1 MRGEPRAY
9 RYVIAGV
16 LFLFLLLSDWVVLN
30 GPLLAVR
37 RGLLVALALAAVPHA
52 APPPPRRGPRRAR
65 VAAGLLRRVPRG
77 RPGGR
82 PLRPGARERS
92 RSHPGLRRGDAL
104 RGRGRPDGVAP
115 GDAGPVA
122 AGARAQARRVAAARS
137 RRPVGGSSHH
147 GSGRWNA
154 RGAAR
159 LRRPVRQPQ
168 PARRGGR
175 RLSAARRLPRHR
187 ATPAVACWG
196 PAGGSRRVGTP
207 SRFRSRP
214 TCCGRASPAA
224 PGSDWRS
231 SGVAVGAA
239 SLWRAF
245 ATSLSGA
252 AASPWSSAARW
263 LPLVA
268 TVALLLWLD
277 ASRGR
282 RRGHGWPCPPHRE
295 PIASGDILDAAER
308 PAFWDFAVTK
318 IRQRPWTGYGMS
330 STPVVFPAA
339 RWVLQRNTRT
349 TSSSR
354 PPSTP
359 ASLQRS

>member
-1 MRGEPRAY
+1 MSGEPRAY

-37 RGLLVALALAAVPHA
+37 RGLLVALALAAVPHLL
-52 APPPPRRGPRRAR
+52 RHRRAVVR
-65 VAAGLLRRVPRG
+65 AVLASPLVFFAAFLAAGLALSPFALA
-77 RPGGR
+77 P
-82 PLRPGARERS
+82 AQRS

-175 RLSAARRLPRHR
+175 RLPAARRLPRHR
-187 ATPAVACWG
+187 ATPAVACGDPGAARGGLVRPHGSGLGLPVVAEPLPQRLGRPDARQLAARLYSPCGAPSDVRHRSDSVPCCSAAPRLPLSSRRSRSSSGSTRNGASSG
-196 PAGGSRRVGTP
+196 PAGPLPTISGSRSPRERSSTRP
-207 SRFRSRP
+207 SALSSS
-214 TCCGRASPAA
+214 ASP
-224 PGSDWRS
+224 
-231 SGVAVGAA
+231 
-239 SLWRAF
+239 
-245 ATSLSGA
+245 
-252 AASPWSSAARW
+252 
-263 LPLVA
+263 
-268 TVALLLWLD
+268 
-277 ASRGR
+277 
-282 RRGHGWPCPPHRE
+282 
-295 PIASGDILDAAER
+295 
-308 PAFWDFAVTK
+308 
-318 IRQRPWTGYGMS
+318 
-330 STPVVFPAA
+330 
-339 RWVLQRNTRT
+339 
-349 TSSSR
+349 
-354 PPSTP
+354 
-359 ASLQRS
+359 

>member
-159 LRRPVRQPQ
+159 LRRPVRKPQ

-187 ATPAVACWG
+187 ATPAVACGDPRAARGGVVRPHGSGLGLPVVAEPLPQRLGRPDARQLAARLYSPCGAPSDVRHRSDSVPCCSAAPRSPLSSRRSRSSSGSTRNGASSG
-196 PAGGSRRVGTP
+196 PAGPLPTISGSRSPRERSSTRP
-207 SRFRSRP
+207 SALSSS
-214 TCCGRASPAA
+214 ASP
-224 PGSDWRS
+224 
-231 SGVAVGAA
+231 
-239 SLWRAF
+239 
-245 ATSLSGA
+245 
-252 AASPWSSAARW
+252 
-263 LPLVA
+263 
-268 TVALLLWLD
+268 
-277 ASRGR
+277 
-282 RRGHGWPCPPHRE
+282 
-295 PIASGDILDAAER
+295 
-308 PAFWDFAVTK
+308 
-318 IRQRPWTGYGMS
+318 
-330 STPVVFPAA
+330 
-339 RWVLQRNTRT
+339 
-349 TSSSR
+349 
-354 PPSTP
+354 
-359 ASLQRS
+359 